1 MTARRVGIIGMGIV
15 LAVGVAAGSVLQAK
29 KGETEDAVYHEL
41 ELFTDALSIIQADY
55 VEQPEAKSLVYGAL
69 KMDVFAANSRIA
81 SVEERLERIE
91 RTNCAILAAVKPGN
105 LSADCGANGGGP

>member
-1 MTARRVGIIGMGIV
+1 MPNDNDTPERNTGRSEI
-15 LAVGVAAGSVLQAK
+15 SE
-29 KGETEDAVYHEL
+29 ETRLPLKLV
-41 ELFTDALSIIQADY
+41 LSIVGGA
-55 VEQPEAKSLVYGAL
+55 VSLVLVYGAL